1 MSLKAFHVLFI
12 GASTLL
18 AFYFAAWC
26 LSASTADAGSG
37 RVLAGLAALASGVA
51 LIGYE
56 AWFLKKMRGVR

>member
-1 MSLKAFHVLFI
+1 MSLKSFHVLFI
-12 GASTLL
+12 SASVLL

-26 LSASTADAGSG
+26 LTGSPAGAG
-37 RVLAGLAALASGVA
+37 RVAAGLGSLATGVA